1 MAPRFTAAV
10 VPPRER
16 LAACRV
22 LTGDFPPEQRALAAG
37 WFRDKFETGEFDTA
51 GFYAAK
57 SRSGAFAAACYV
69 HRDDCSGATVV
80 GYRAE
85 RRHDRDAAEDALLS
99 FLNAELKRT
108 GVKVCQLISRPDK
121 VGEYAALLRHG
132 FVTPCTL
139 VEYQCV
145 FTGLEMESVSP
156 ELLVTPYSDDDREDF
171 TRVLIDSYEGSSDC
185 PELNGVRTPDETFRS
200 LRGNSREAAPVWFLA
215 RSGGDSVGVLL
226 LNPQAPPKNWELTYL
241 GLVTPHRH
249 RGFGRALLT
258 VAMATAARAGAP
270 GMTLTTDTR
279 NPAARRLYETAGFR
293 QCGSY
298 EVFLNTFKG

>member
-1 MAPRFTAAV
+1 MNARFTAAV

-22 LTGDFPPEQRALAAG
+22 LTGDFPPEQRTLAAG
-37 WFRDKFETGEFDTA
+37 WFRDKFESGEFDPA
-51 GFYAAK
+51 GLYGSK
-57 SRSGAFAAACYV
+57 SRSGAYAATGYV
-69 HRDDCSGATVV
+69 HRDDCGGATVV

-85 RRHDRDAAEDALLS
+85 RRHDRDGAEDALLS
-99 FLNAELKRT
+99 FVNAELKRG

-121 VGEYAALLRHG
+121 VDEYAALLRHG
-132 FVTPCTL
+132 FTRPCTL
-139 VEYQCV
+139 AEYRCV
-145 FTGLEMESVSP
+145 LTGRETECLP
-156 ELLVTPYSDDDREDF
+156 AGLIVTPYTEADREEF
-171 TRVLIDSYEGSSDC
+171 TRVLLASYEGTADC
-185 PELNGVRTPDETFRS
+185 PELNGVRTPEETFRS
-200 LRGNSREAAPVWFLA
+200 LRGNSREATPVWFLA
-215 RSGGDSVGVLL
+215 RWGGESVGLLL

-249 RGFGRALLT
+249 HGLGRALLT

-279 NPAARRLYETAGFR
+279 NVAAHRLYESAGFR

>member
-1 MAPRFTAAV
+1 MGSRFTAGV

-22 LTGDFPPEQRALAAG
+22 LTGDFPPGQQSLAAG
-37 WFRDKFETGEFDTA
+37 WFRDQFDS
-51 GFYAAK
+51 AAFDPSGLYGSK
-57 SRSGAFAAACYV
+57 SRSGAYAATCYV
-69 HRDDCSGATVV
+69 HRDDCGGATVV

-85 RRHDRDAAEDALLS
+85 RRHDRDEAEDTLLA
-99 FLNAELKRT
+99 FMNAELRRA
-108 GVKVCQLISRPDK
+108 GVKVCQLIARPDK

-132 FVTPCTL
+132 FSTPCTL
-139 VEYQCV
+139 TEYQC
-145 FTGLEMESVSP
+145 GLAGTESESLP
-156 ELLVTPYSDDDREDF
+156 PGLTMTPYAEADREEF
-171 TRVLIDSYEGSSDC
+171 TRVLLGSYEGTADC
-185 PELNGVRTPDETFRS
+185 PELNGVRTPEETFRS
-200 LRGNSREAAPVWFLA
+200 LRGNSREAAPVWFRA
-215 RSGGDSVGVLL
+215 RYDGESVGVLL

-279 NPAARRLYETAGFR
+279 NGAAHRLYESAGFR